1 MEPTDIFPDW
11 NNPNTRSYESLKS
24 GVLRIDDTKLKS
36 FIPKPEDVDY
46 EKGYIPRYF
55 IAKSWLPSSI
65 LEVSPDT
72 YNGDFNSL
80 NKGAYVRTKLNWY
93 ISGNLKDVIMNG
105 GYQQGV
111 ISKNTKAIDNAKRV
125 LPAITRLR
133 SNLLAYYRSENLY
146 TSGGEFTISPGSGE
160 SYVGAYHINPGIGP
174 MVGADHTSNP
184 HPILYPMDGTNPV
197 DIGNLI
203 GGGF

>member
-1 MEPTDIFPDW
+1 M
-11 NNPNTRSYESLKS
+11 
-24 GVLRIDDTKLKS
+24 
-36 FIPKPEDVDY
+36 
-46 EKGYIPRYF
+46 
-55 IAKSWLPSSI
+55 
-65 LEVSPDT
+65 
-72 YNGDFNSL
+72 
-80 NKGAYVRTKLNWY
+80 
-93 ISGNLKDVIMNG
+93 
-105 GYQQGV
+105 
-111 ISKNTKAIDNAKRV
+111 
-125 LPAITRLR
+125 
-133 SNLLAYYRSENLY
+133 AYYRSENLY